1 MGSQPAFRGVLENP
15 RWRYAL
21 QSATPNFSACRDHRS
36 SGGHSLHGARRR
48 NSINSRYK
56 VLAPIWARKSHHLPG
71 SRNHLARH
79 GEILLL
85 VTRTRWSAGSRKF
98 WSSRTH
104 FRVRLRLGE
113 RDGRQWLLRPPPR
126 PRASHC
132 RSEHRRLRTRWAESS
147 PASGENGLRARF
159 ELR

>member
-15 RWRYAL
+15 RRRYAL
-21 QSATPNFSACRDHRS
+21 QSATPDSSACRDHRS
-36 SGGHSLHGARRR
+36 SSVIACRSRAGEIRST
-48 NSINSRYK
+48 SRY
-56 VLAPIWARKSHHLPG
+56 KSHHLPG

-79 GEILLL
+79 GKILLL
-85 VTRTRWSAGSRKF
+85 VSRTRWSAGSRKF
-98 WSSRTH
+98 WSSRTR

-147 PASGENGLRARF
+147 PASEESGLRARF